1 PPPTSHKSQLATP
14 ESGTQP
20 HAARGTERRIH
31 SQSPTRRRILLLS
44 SSQMAAV
51 SPEKR
56 PPRSLFDLPSEFF
69 DSSVLLRAHPSTTP
83 SAVEPSEPSRSPPT
97 TQQQQPSEAA
107 GFRWTCNTCAAEFES
122 LQEQR
127 EHFKSDL
134 HRLNVSIFSLLLI
147 WTKHISLLSSII
159 DCWNIC
165 QFLAYSENKQ
175 LCSCIEL
182 WIKKIHVL
190 FLFHITQLLFG
201 SVQNHSQ
208 CLNAIHVYRLID
220 PLASISVWHSHQVK
234 LSVAGKTIIKEED
247 LEKADSDSLFDDL
260 EISSVSGSEDELEN
274 GPASEHGL
282 SVKGKEEFRKKLFFR
297 CQSGDAISIWRCIL
311 LKEHEE
317 PFIDCKSGQME
328 SASCVQEDDMINRV
342 KRLTCEPRDAS
353 HLRIVLLTSGG
364 HFAGCVFDGNSI
376 VAHKTFHRYVV
387 RAKAGKRQSGKDA
400 TGKVAHSAGSS
411 LRRYNEAALKKE
423 VQELIVSWKPYFD
436 TCVCAFIYA
445 PSKNRQMLFDGDK
458 TQSVIQACEIRSVPL
473 TVHRPT
479 LKEAKRV
486 YSNLTQLHYEMECS
500 TTDETL
506 PNGGSVISVEQSRGK
521 KKEVAVESE
530 EFISDL
536 SVSLDMLNKN
546 EEVTIPSSKNE
557 TTPLHEAAKSGNT
570 QLTLELL
577 EQGLDPCIKDVRGK
591 TPYLVAS
598 DKEVRNTFRRFMA
611 LNLDKWDWHAA
622 DVPSALTKEME
633 ESQAAKQAEKDA
645 KKKARA
651 KELKK
656 LKKAREKEEKE
667 KEKEKVKA
675 QASQSQTSSG
685 QMANRTASVPGLKP
699 KHQTPQQILIAKEEE
714 RQTKLAEERE
724 KRAAA
729 AERRLAA
736 LAAQSAGTSGAGA
749 AAANSAQKAAPDD
762 NSCSCCFT
770 SLEGKVPFHRYNYK
784 YCSTTCMHLHSE
796 MLQDD

>member
-1 PPPTSHKSQLATP
+1 
-14 ESGTQP
+14 
-20 HAARGTERRIH
+20 
-31 SQSPTRRRILLLS
+31 
-44 SSQMAAV
+44 M
-51 SPEKR
+51 
-56 PPRSLFDLPSEFF
+56 
-69 DSSVLLRAHPSTTP
+69 
-83 SAVEPSEPSRSPPT
+83 
-97 TQQQQPSEAA
+97 
-107 GFRWTCNTCAAEFES
+107 
-122 LQEQR
+122 
-127 EHFKSDL
+127 
-134 HRLNVSIFSLLLI
+134 SI
-147 WTKHISLLSSII
+147 
-159 DCWNIC
+159 
-165 QFLAYSENKQ
+165 
-175 LCSCIEL
+175 
-182 WIKKIHVL
+182 
-190 FLFHITQLLFG
+190 
-201 SVQNHSQ
+201 
-208 CLNAIHVYRLID
+208 
-220 PLASISVWHSHQVK
+220 
-234 LSVAGKTIIKEED
+234 AGKTIIKEED
-247 LEKADSDSLFDDL
+247 LDKADSDSLFDDL

-274 GPASEHGL
+274 GPASERGL
-282 SVKGKEEFRKKLFFR
+282 SVKGKEEFRKKLYFR
-297 CQSGDAISIWRCIL
+297 CQSGDTISIWRCIL

-317 PFIDCKSGQME
+317 PVIDRKSGQME
-328 SASCVQEDDMINRV
+328 SASFVQEDEMINRV

-458 TQSVIQACEIRSVPL
+458 TQSVIQACDIRAVPL

-486 YSNLTQLHYEMECS
+486 YSNLTQLHYEMECP
-500 TTDETL
+500 TADETI
-506 PNGGSVISVEQSRGK
+506 PRDESVTSAEQSQGK
-521 KKEVAVESE
+521 NKEVAVDSE
-530 EFISDL
+530 ESISDL
-536 SVSLDMLNKN
+536 SVSLELLNKN
-546 EEVTIPSSKNE
+546 EGVTAPSSKNE
-557 TTPLHEAAKSGNT
+557 TTPLHEAAKSGNA

-577 EQGLDPCIKDVRGK
+577 EQGLDPCIRDARGK
-591 TPYLVAS
+591 TPYLLAS
-598 DKEVRNTFRRFMA
+598 DKEIRNTFRRFMA

-667 KEKEKVKA
+667 KEKAKA
-675 QASQSQTSSG
+675 QASQAQTSMG
-685 QMANRTASVPGLKP
+685 QMANRTTSMPGLKP

-714 RQTKLAEERE
+714 RQRKLAEERE

-736 LAAQSAGTSGAGA
+736 LAAQSAGISGATAPA
-749 AAANSAQKAAPDD
+749 AGNSAQKAAPDD
-762 NSCSCCFT
+762 NSCSCCFA
-770 SLEGKVPFHRYNYK
+770 SLAGKVPFHRYNYK

>member
-1 PPPTSHKSQLATP
+1 
-14 ESGTQP
+14 
-20 HAARGTERRIH
+20 
-31 SQSPTRRRILLLS
+31 
-44 SSQMAAV
+44 MAAA

-56 PPRSLFDLPSEFF
+56 PPRSLFDLSSEYF
-69 DSSVLLRAHPSTTP
+69 DSSVLLRAHPSTAP
-83 SAVEPSEPSRSPPT
+83 SAVEPSEPSRATPT
-97 TQQQQPSEAA
+97 TQQQQQPSEAA
-107 GFRWTCNTCAAEFES
+107 GFRWTCNTCASEFES

-134 HRLNVSIFSLLLI
+134 HRLNV
-147 WTKHISLLSSII
+147 
-159 DCWNIC
+159 
-165 QFLAYSENKQ
+165 
-175 LCSCIEL
+175 
-182 WIKKIHVL
+182 
-190 FLFHITQLLFG
+190 
-201 SVQNHSQ
+201 
-208 CLNAIHVYRLID
+208 
-220 PLASISVWHSHQVK
+220 K
-234 LSVAGKTIIKEED
+234 LSIAGKTIIKEED
-247 LEKADSDSLFDDL
+247 LDKADSDSVFNDL
-260 EISSVSGSEDELEN
+260 EVSSVSGSEDEREN
-274 GPASEHGL
+274 VPASEHGL
-282 SVKGKEEFRKKLFFR
+282 SVKGKEEFRKKVYFR
-297 CQSGDAISIWRCIL
+297 CQSGDTVSIWRCIL

-317 PFIDCKSGQME
+317 PFIDCKFGQLE
-328 SASCVQEDDMINRV
+328 STSCVQEDEMINRV
-342 KRLTCEPRDAS
+342 KRLISEPRDAS
-353 HLRIVLLTSGG
+353 HLRVVLLTSGG

-423 VQELIVSWKPYFD
+423 VQELIISWKPYFD
-436 TCVCAFIYA
+436 TSVCVFIYA
-445 PSKNRQMLFDGDK
+445 PSKNRQMLYDGEK
-458 TQSVIQACEIRSVPL
+458 TQSVIQACDVRWVPL

-500 TTDETL
+500 AEDETL
-506 PNGGSVISVEQSRGK
+506 PHGESVTTVEPNHGK
-521 KKEVAVESE
+521 KKEVALDSE
-530 EFISDL
+530 ESISDL
-536 SVSLDMLNKN
+536 SVSFELLNKN
-546 EEVTIPSSKNE
+546 EEVTIPSS
-557 TTPLHEAAKSGNT
+557 TPLHEAAKSGNA

-577 EQGLDPCIKDVRGK
+577 EQGLDPCIKDARGK
-591 TPYLVAS
+591 TPYLLAS

-633 ESQAAKQAEKDA
+633 ESQAAKEAEKDA

-656 LKKAREKEEKE
+656 LKRAREKE
-667 KEKEKVKA
+667 KEKEKEKA
-675 QASQSQTSSG
+675 KAEASQSQTSMG
-685 QMANRTASVPGLKP
+685 QMANRTTSVPGLKP

-714 RQTKLAEERE
+714 RQRKLAEERE

-736 LAAQSAGTSGAGA
+736 LAAQSAGTSGAA
-749 AAANSAQKAAPDD
+749 AATNSVQKAAPDE
-762 NSCSCCFT
+762 NSCSCCFA
-770 SLEGKVPFHRYNYK
+770 SLAGKVPFHRYNYK

>member
-1 PPPTSHKSQLATP
+1 
-14 ESGTQP
+14 
-20 HAARGTERRIH
+20 
-31 SQSPTRRRILLLS
+31 
-44 SSQMAAV
+44 MAAAP
-51 SPEKR
+51 PEKR

-69 DSSVLLRAHPSTTP
+69 DSYVLLRVHPSTAP
-83 SAVEPSEPSRSPPT
+83 SAVEPSEPSRPPPPT
-97 TQQQQPSEAA
+97 QQPQQLSEAS
-107 GFRWTCNTCAAEFES
+107 GSRWTCHTCASEFES

-134 HRLNVSIFSLLLI
+134 HRLNV
-147 WTKHISLLSSII
+147 
-159 DCWNIC
+159 
-165 QFLAYSENKQ
+165 
-175 LCSCIEL
+175 
-182 WIKKIHVL
+182 
-190 FLFHITQLLFG
+190 
-201 SVQNHSQ
+201 
-208 CLNAIHVYRLID
+208 
-220 PLASISVWHSHQVK
+220 K
-234 LSVAGKTIIKEED
+234 LSIAGKTIIKEED
-247 LEKADSDSLFDDL
+247 LDKADSDSLFDDL

-274 GPASEHGL
+274 EPASDRVL
-282 SVKGKEEFRKKLFFR
+282 SVKGKEEFRKKLYFR
-297 CQSGDAISIWRCIL
+297 CPSGETISIYRCIL

-317 PFIDCKSGQME
+317 PFIDCKPGPME
-328 SASCVQEDDMINRV
+328 NASCVQEDEMKIRV
-342 KRLTCEPRDAS
+342 KNLTCESRDAS

-376 VAHKTFHRYVV
+376 IAHKTFHRYVV

-423 VQELIVSWKPYFD
+423 VQDLIVSWKSYFE
-436 TCVCAFIYA
+436 TSVCAFIYA

-458 TQSVIQACEIRSVPL
+458 TQSIIQACDIRPVPL

-486 YSNLTQLHYEMECS
+486 YSNLTQLCYEMERS
-500 TTDETL
+500 ATNQTV
-506 PNGGSVISVEQSRGK
+506 PHVGSATSFEKSEGE
-521 KKEVAVESE
+521 KEDVALDLEES
-530 EFISDL
+530 ICDL
-536 SVSLDMLNKN
+536 SVSMESLNKN
-546 EEVTIPSSKNE
+546 EAAAIPIPSSKFE
-557 TTPLHEAAKSGNT
+557 TTPLHEAAKSGDA
-570 QLTLELL
+570 QLTLQLL
-577 EQGLDPCIKDVRGK
+577 EQGLDPCIKDARGK
-591 TPYLVAS
+591 TPYLLAS

-633 ESQAAKQAEKDA
+633 ESQAVKQAEKDA

-667 KEKEKVKA
+667 KEKEKAKA
-675 QASQSQTSSG
+675 EASQSQSNAKGTTG
-685 QMANRTASVPGLKP
+685 QMANKTASMAGLKP

-714 RQTKLAEERE
+714 RQRKLAEERE

-736 LAAQSAGTSGAGA
+736 LAAQSAGTSSAAG
-749 AAANSAQKAAPDD
+749 ANSAQRTAPDD
-762 NSCSCCFT
+762 NSCSCCFAP
-770 SLEGKVPFHRYNYK
+770 LAGKVPFHRYNYK

-796 MLQDD
+796 MLQDE

>member
-1 PPPTSHKSQLATP
+1 
-14 ESGTQP
+14 
-20 HAARGTERRIH
+20 
-31 SQSPTRRRILLLS
+31 
-44 SSQMAAV
+44 MAAPP
-51 SPEKR
+51 PEKR
-56 PPRSLFDLPSEFF
+56 PPRSLFELPSDFF
-69 DSSVLLRAHPSTTP
+69 DSSVLLRAHPSTAP
-83 SAVEPSEPSRSPPT
+83 FAVEPSEPSQPPP
-97 TQQQQPSEAA
+97 TQQQQQLSEAA
-107 GFRWTCNTCAAEFES
+107 GSRWTCNTCAAEFES

-134 HRLNVSIFSLLLI
+134 HRLNV
-147 WTKHISLLSSII
+147 
-159 DCWNIC
+159 
-165 QFLAYSENKQ
+165 
-175 LCSCIEL
+175 
-182 WIKKIHVL
+182 
-190 FLFHITQLLFG
+190 
-201 SVQNHSQ
+201 
-208 CLNAIHVYRLID
+208 
-220 PLASISVWHSHQVK
+220 K
-234 LSVAGKTIIKEED
+234 LSIAGKTIITEED
-247 LEKADSDSLFDDL
+247 LDKADSDSLFDDL
-260 EISSVSGSEDELEN
+260 EISSVSGSEDEQEN
-274 GPASEHGL
+274 GPASERVL
-282 SVKGKEEFRKKLFFR
+282 SVKGKEEFRKKLYFR
-297 CQSGDAISIWRCIL
+297 RASGDTISIYRCML

-317 PFIDCKSGQME
+317 PLIDCKSGQME
-328 SASCVQEDDMINRV
+328 NASCVPEEEMINRV
-342 KRLTCEPRDAS
+342 KRLTCEPRDVS
-353 HLRIVLLTSGG
+353 HLRIVILTSGG

-423 VQELIVSWKPYFD
+423 VQELIVSWKSYFE

-445 PSKNRQMLFDGDK
+445 PSKNRQMLFDGEK
-458 TQSVIQACEIRSVPL
+458 TQSVIQSCDIRPVPL

-486 YSNLTQLHYEMECS
+486 YCNLTQLYYEMECS

-506 PNGGSVISVEQSRGK
+506 PDAGSVKNIEQSQGK
-521 KKEVAVESE
+521 KKEVAADPEES
-530 EFISDL
+530 ISDL
-536 SVSLDMLNKN
+536 SASLELLNKN
-546 EEVTIPSSKNE
+546 EAATIPSSKNE
-557 TTPLHEAAKSGNT
+557 ITPLHEAAKFGNA

-577 EQGLDPCIKDVRGK
+577 EQGLDPCIKDARGK
-591 TPYLVAS
+591 TPYSLAS

-633 ESQAAKQAEKDA
+633 ESQAAKQADKDA
-645 KKKARA
+645 KRKARA

-667 KEKEKVKA
+667 KEKAKA
-675 QASQSQTSSG
+675 EASQSQADVKGTSSG

-714 RQTKLAEERE
+714 RQRKQAEERE

-736 LAAQSAGTSGAGA
+736 LAAQSAGAGASGA
-749 AAANSAQKAAPDD
+749 AATNCSAQRAVPDD
-762 NSCSCCFT
+762 NSCSCCFA
-770 SLEGKVPFHRYNYK
+770 SLSGKVPFHRYNYK

>member
-1 PPPTSHKSQLATP
+1 
-14 ESGTQP
+14 
-20 HAARGTERRIH
+20 
-31 SQSPTRRRILLLS
+31 
-44 SSQMAAV
+44 MAAT

-69 DSSVLLRAHPSTTP
+69 DSTVLLRAHPSTAP
-83 SAVEPSEPSRSPPT
+83 SAVEPSEPSRPPPT
-97 TQQQQPSEAA
+97 TQQQQQPSEAV
-107 GFRWTCNTCAAEFES
+107 GSRWTCNTCAAEFES

-134 HRLNVSIFSLLLI
+134 HRLNV
-147 WTKHISLLSSII
+147 
-159 DCWNIC
+159 
-165 QFLAYSENKQ
+165 
-175 LCSCIEL
+175 
-182 WIKKIHVL
+182 
-190 FLFHITQLLFG
+190 
-201 SVQNHSQ
+201 
-208 CLNAIHVYRLID
+208 
-220 PLASISVWHSHQVK
+220 K
-234 LSVAGKTIIKEED
+234 LSIAGKTIIKEED
-247 LEKADSDSLFDDL
+247 LDKADSDSLFDDL
-260 EISSVSGSEDELEN
+260 EISSVSGSEDEQEN
-274 GPASEHGL
+274 GPASERGL
-282 SVKGKEEFRKKLFFR
+282 SVKGKEEFRKKLYFR
-297 CQSGDAISIWRCIL
+297 CQLGDTISIWRCIL

-317 PFIDCKSGQME
+317 PFIDCKSGQMD
-328 SASCVQEDDMINRV
+328 SASCVQEDEMINRV

-423 VQELIVSWKPYFD
+423 VQELIVSWKSYFD
-436 TCVCAFIYA
+436 SCVCAFIYA

-458 TQSVIQACEIRSVPL
+458 TQSVIQACDIRSVPL

-506 PNGGSVISVEQSRGK
+506 PHGESVTSVERSEGK
-521 KKEVAVESE
+521 KKEVAVDNEES
-530 EFISDL
+530 ISNL
-536 SVSLDMLNKN
+536 SVSLELLNKN
-546 EEVTIPSSKNE
+546 EEVTIPLSKEE
-557 TTPLHEAAKSGNT
+557 TTPLHEAAKSGNA

-577 EQGLDPCIKDVRGK
+577 EQGLDPCIFDARGK
-591 TPYLVAS
+591 TPYLLAS
-598 DKEVRNTFRRFMA
+598 DKEVRNAFRRFMA

-667 KEKEKVKA
+667 KEKEKAKA
-675 QASQSQTSSG
+675 QASQSQTSMG
-685 QMANRTASVPGLKP
+685 QMANRTTSVPGLKP

-714 RQTKLAEERE
+714 RQRKLAEERE

-736 LAAQSAGTSGAGA
+736 LAAQSAGTSGAAA
-749 AAANSAQKAAPDD
+749 AAANSVQKAAPDD

-770 SLEGKVPFHRYNYK
+770 SLAGKVPFHRYNYK